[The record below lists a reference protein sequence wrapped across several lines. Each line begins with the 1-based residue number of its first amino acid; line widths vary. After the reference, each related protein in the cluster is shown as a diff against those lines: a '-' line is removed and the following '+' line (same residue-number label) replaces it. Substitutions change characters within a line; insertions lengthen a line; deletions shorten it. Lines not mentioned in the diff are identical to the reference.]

1 MPLMTWPFHPS
12 LVSIA
17 VESRNLLPFQ
27 TEQYRALHSRLNLI
41 DGGLDLLK
49 IGSFCNFIFD
59 GVLASPNWFIG
70 ELLLPYYPQVAQD
83 SVIASTSSR
92 NTLGTE
98 SGWMKRHEIEV
109 QINADAALATK
120 HSCMTADSKEYVLKL
135 STITWWQML
144 QHSKPKGSGSKE
156 FFSGHSSH
164 SSCYLW
170 LKKKKKIS

>member
-27 TEQYRALHSRLNLI
+27 TERYRALHSRLNLI

-83 SVIASTSSR
+83 SVIAKHKQPQHSWNWKWMDETSR
-92 NTLGTE
+92 NWGTDQCGRCIGNQALVYDRRLKRVRTETIDYNLVTNASTL
-98 SGWMKRHEIEV
+98 
-109 QINADAALATK
+109 
-120 HSCMTADSKEYVLKL
+120 
-135 STITWWQML
+135 
-144 QHSKPKGSGSKE
+144 
-156 FFSGHSSH
+156 
-164 SSCYLW
+164 
-170 LKKKKKIS
+170 